1 MVMEAEVLEP
11 GPTTDSLG
19 SKSDHSAQS
28 GKTTVTNWRPRPS
41 LDVACVI
48 DLHQTSRR
56 NVLEDV
62 KAACSAI
69 EHSNVN
75 HIRFEKLDFGET
87 NELDKFYNADVAI
100 IDLSVQIQHSA
111 LSYHLGVR
119 ESFGMKQNVLLYQ
132 DIDKEATLGLKIS
145 FDKYSIV
152 SYHQASDGGLIVTG
166 EPAGLM
172 GGQPLVHK
180 LNQLLKEL
188 VVQSKEHLKEKFKA
202 DLTKCRDQYSGQEL
216 QTQLRK
222 MKRRLDDPNVLSGD
236 VIHQMLISFR
246 EIQDYDEMVQLVEDL
261 QEIPYKK
268 EFTKNAAI
276 IALYAFALNRRHKEG
291 DREKALQVTRKALQ
305 KKDNE
310 VPDILCLAGRICKDK
325 FMESGGE
332 DRESLQE
339 AITWYRKGFDV
350 QPNEYAGVNLATL
363 LVVSGMDIRNSPEL
377 QRICIVLNRLIGT
390 KGALSK
396 LEDYWDVA
404 TYFEIS
410 VLAEKYEKAIAAS
423 ECMFKLKPPNWYLK
437 STIGNISLIK
447 RFRLETEEEN
457 QQPEEQ
463 IFNFWLEYFDNATK
477 EDFEDSIRLPIL
489 IWEPTKVF
497 MPSYVTVNNGAEEKS
512 LTIENLCL
520 KCIKKDKPC
529 KQPHQW
535 VLTASDIKTV
545 TTQKRDD
552 RVLFLYIH
560 TDDFQ
565 INFANSKAR
574 QRFYDLVMVLTEGEG
589 AFTDLD
595 SSEVG
600 PIEFEYEVDENGKKN
615 VLGKG
620 TYGIVY
626 AARDLNT
633 QIRVAVKEIP
643 EKNIGD
649 VQPLHEEI
657 KLHSQLRHRN
667 IVQYLGSLSEDGFFK
682 IIMEQV
688 PGGSLSALLRSKWGP
703 LKDNEGTMAYY
714 TKQILEGLKYLHDQ
728 KIVHR
733 DIKGENVMVNTY
745 SGVVKIS
752 DFGTSKRL
760 AGICP
765 NTATFAGT
773 MQYMAPEV
781 IVKGQRGYG
790 APADIW
796 SLGCTVVEMATGK
809 PPFVELGAPQAAM
822 FKVGFYKVHP
832 EIPPEMSEI
841 AKNFLL
847 RCFVADAEKRAT
859 ATELLDE
866 PFINDF
872 SGKKKKMSR
881 LSISNQTGGA
891 NEFNRSVSVPSMQVN
906 RLTSRMPL
914 SPEIGTGFDSGNDSC
929 SVATSNDS
937 ILTPTENLDNPLGAV
952 ARRDSQGVLQ
962 SPDVL
967 DPAKE
972 DGFYLL
978 KKDSQ
983 RRATLGKILKDDK
996 HRICREWQSLLL
1008 KDVHDFCLTEQHLA
1022 TLVDG
1027 MKGYIESP
1035 QNSGPLEKAV
1045 QDLRNALDY
1054 DGAMLNH
1061 LQLALY
1067 KVPEALNKVLRGHS
1081 IKPHWMFALEDLVRT
1096 AVQEAIVI
1104 LSPELGVHLGSVNN
1118 MLEQPAPVPMHQDHH
1133 DAHVPDH
1140 ANAHDNEGCST
1151 SGVSTVNSGFQAGAA
1166 VPGLV
1171 SNLGRLREENRHLL
1185 TDLVR
1190 AQENYQELLRQSLSE
1205 QRLHLQ
1211 MLSQSLA
1218 ASSLTREPMQRQE
1231 AVVERES
1238 DPRLVEWLKEL
1249 GLNKESMDRIL
1260 GEELTL
1266 TDMLELMDREDLKR
1280 LGLKAGPE
1288 LRVWRAILTHRNVPL
1303 TPTSP

>member
-1 MVMEAEVLEP
+1 
-11 GPTTDSLG
+11 
-19 SKSDHSAQS
+19 
-28 GKTTVTNWRPRPS
+28 
-41 LDVACVI
+41 VI
-48 DLHQTSRR
+48 DLHQSARKTA
-56 NVLEDV
+56 LEDV

-75 HIRFEKLDFGET
+75 HIRFEKLDYGET
-87 NELDKFYNADVAI
+87 FELDKFYNADVAI
-100 IDLSVQIQHSA
+100 IDLSVQVQHSA

-152 SYHQASDGGLIVTG
+152 SYHQAVDGTLVVSG
-166 EPAGLM
+166 EGAGLL

-222 MKRRLDDPNVLSGD
+222 MKRRLDDPNVLSVD
-236 VIHQMLISFR
+236 VIHNMLISFR

-261 QEIPYKK
+261 QEIPFKK
-268 EFTKNAAI
+268 KFTKNAAI
-276 IALYAFALNRRHKEG
+276 IALYAFALNRRHREG

-305 KKDNE
+305 IKENE

-325 FMESGGE
+325 FVESGGE

-363 LVVSGMDIRNSPEL
+363 LVVSGQDIRNSPEL
-377 QRICIVLNRLIGT
+377 QRICIQLNNLIGK

-410 VLAEKYEKAIAAS
+410 VLAEDYGKAIAAS
-423 ECMFKLKPPNWYLK
+423 ECMFRLKPPNWYLK

-447 RFRLETEEEN
+447 RFRMGTEDN
-457 QQPEEQ
+457 QEPEEL

-477 EDFEDSIRLPIL
+477 EEFEDTIRLPIL

-520 KCIKKDKPC
+520 QCIKNDTPC
-529 KQPHQW
+529 KKPHTW
-535 VLTASDIKTV
+535 ELTASDIKTV

-565 INFANSKAR
+565 MNFGNAKAR
-574 QRFYDLVMVLTEGEG
+574 QRFYDLVMVLTDGEG
-589 AFTDLD
+589 AFTDLE
-595 SSEVG
+595 SSEAG
-600 PIEFEYEVDENGKKN
+600 PIDFEYDVDESGKKN

-643 EKNIGD
+643 EKDIGD

-667 IVQYLGSLSEDGFFK
+667 IVQYLGSLSEGGFFK

-703 LKDNEGTMAYY
+703 LKDNEGTMVYY

-733 DIKGENVMVNTY
+733 DIKGDNVLVNTY

-773 MQYMAPEV
+773 IQYMAPEV

-841 AKNFLL
+841 AKSFLL
-847 RCFVADAEKRAT
+847 RCFEADAEKRAT

-881 LSISNQTGGA
+881 LSISNQAGA
-891 NEFNRSVSVPSMQVN
+891 AELNRSISVPAMQLN
-906 RLTSRMPL
+906 RFNSRIPL
-914 SPEIGTGFDSGNDSC
+914 SPEIAGFDSGNDSC

-1008 KDVHDFCLTEQHLA
+1008 KEVHDFCLTEQHLA
-1022 TLVDG
+1022 TLVEG
-1027 MKGYIESP
+1027 MKGYIEGSS
-1035 QNSGPLEKAV
+1035 QKSESLEKAV
-1045 QDLRNALDY
+1045 QDLRNMLDY

-1081 IKPHWMFALEDLVRT
+1081 IKPHWMFALEDLIRT
-1096 AVQEAIVI
+1096 AVQETILI

-1118 MLEQPAPVPMHQDHH
+1118 LEQPVLQMDHH
-1133 DAHVPDH
+1133 EHHIP
-1140 ANAHDNEGCST
+1140 DNEGGST
-1151 SGVSTVNSGFQAGAA
+1151 SGVSTVNSGLQAGGAA
-1166 VPGLV
+1166 AGAHGLV
-1171 SNLGRLREENRHLL
+1171 ANLGRLREENRHLL
-1185 TDLVR
+1185 TDLVM
-1190 AQENYQELLRQSLSE
+1190 AQENYQELLRQSLAE

-1218 ASSLTREPMQRQE
+1218 ASSLTKDPVQRQDGM
-1231 AVVERES
+1231 VEQPP
-1238 DPRLVEWLKEL
+1238 DPDLVDWLRVL
-1249 GLNKESMDRIL
+1249 GLNRESTDRIL
-1260 GEELTL
+1260 GEDLTL
-1266 TDMLELMDREDLKR
+1266 SDMLELMSREDLKR

-1288 LRVWRAILTHRNVPL
+1288 LRVWRAILTHRNIPL